1 MLVEEYL
8 KNRGIPTT
16 ATEAPDILAQD
27 DAEVSL
33 ETEITNSSADVTLD
47 QSNNGF
53 SLVNLH
59 WASFSTGLSSVLA
72 VVVVCVSIAAC
83 CYCKGRRQRQSRSR
97 HSQLLH
103 ALSSTAQH
111 VSTPAR
117 PQSGAYPMPP
127 ASSQLSIESTSKFP
141 VARIP
146 SSASSAA
153 SCGLPGCS
161 TSYERPATVLLDPAG
176 SARFFPI
183 AHDALQAI
191 SHVCLLYTS
200 PSPRDR
206 G

>member
-1 MLVEEYL
+1 M
-8 KNRGIPTT
+8 T
-16 ATEAPDILAQD
+16 
-27 DAEVSL
+27 S
-33 ETEITNSSADVTLD
+33 NSSSPPVFNVLKCCLRNHQILWLLLRPLRT
-47 QSNNGF
+47 
-53 SLVNLH
+53 
-59 WASFSTGLSSVLA
+59 SVSPCNMCL
-72 VVVVCVSIAAC
+72 SIAAC

-127 ASSQLSIESTSKFP
+127 PSSQLSIESTSKFP

-161 TSYERPATVLLDPAG
+161 TSYERPSTVLLDPAG

-191 SHVCLLYTS
+191 SHVDPRAS
-200 PSPRDR
+200 APFNRSSPRQT
-206 G
+206 GISSLVG